1 MVSSSSSLMSRVLA
15 PAGARTGASGLGIEA
30 LVVGVDRHFVTRE
43 QGLERL
49 EKIVGFLERAPRYHG
64 AWSHYNNGATAET
77 MPLFGMLDN
86 GGDLVETAYMIQ
98 GLLAARQYFNADV
111 PGERDLHRR

>member
-1 MVSSSSSLMSRVLA
+1 MSDEELLTMLQEA
-15 PAGARTGASGLGIEA
+15 AFQYYWDGAEPHSGMAQENLPGDDRIVATGASGLGIEA

-77 MPLFGMLDN
+77 MPLL
-86 GGDLVETAYMIQ
+86 
-98 GLLAARQYFNADV
+98 
-111 PGERDLHRR
+111 